1 MNEPIQESSSVNAE
15 LQSNQSDKIDKLAKA
30 LSVAQS
36 QITGAKKNAT
46 NPFFKSGYADLHE
59 VIECC
64 REILSKCGLSVVQL
78 PHEKVYVVGS
88 TAFLSV
94 GTMLM
99 HESGQWI
106 KSFTPIP
113 VEKPVNAHKLG
124 SAITY
129 GRRYGLA
136 AMIGIAQT
144 DDDGNAATEKPRTMG
159 GRPSTGNNVYKA
171 QTPKINDKGV
181 Q

>member
-1 MNEPIQESSSVNAE
+1 
-15 LQSNQSDKIDKLAKA
+15 
-30 LSVAQS
+30 
-36 QITGAKKNAT
+36 
-46 NPFFKSGYADLHE
+46 
-59 VIECC
+59 
-64 REILSKCGLSVVQL
+64 
-78 PHEKVYVVGS
+78 
-88 TAFLSV
+88 
-94 GTMLM
+94 M